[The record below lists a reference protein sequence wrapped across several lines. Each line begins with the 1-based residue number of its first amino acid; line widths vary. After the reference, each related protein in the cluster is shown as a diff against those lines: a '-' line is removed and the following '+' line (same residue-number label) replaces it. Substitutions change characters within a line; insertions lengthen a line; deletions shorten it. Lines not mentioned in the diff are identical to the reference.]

1 MASSRKFNVP
11 GAVNVRLSGLTGL
24 SGLQDIG
31 WTEDGVE
38 VTEREFTIECK
49 TDRYGGVQG
58 PAADVQSLGME
69 AELRFTVT
77 EFNTEFLMYL
87 RSRFPGNATIGANPG
102 RIITPGTLKFANGGL
117 VRCLLQ
123 GALDT
128 AAIAASVAVAELATP
143 LNYPFCEIVDAVS
156 FNLGTRHQKLQ
167 FVLKARQGVVSSN
180 VVLWNRDNT

>member
-11 GAVNVRLSGLTGL
+11 GAVNVRISGLTGL
-24 SGLQDIG
+24 SGLQDLG

-58 PAADVQSLGME
+58 PAAENQTLGME
-69 AELRFTVT
+69 AELRFTLT
-77 EFNTEFLMYL
+77 EFNTQFLMML
-87 RSRFPGNATIGANPG
+87 RSRLPGNTVTGAPPG
-102 RIITPGTLKFANGGL
+102 RIATPGTLKFANGGL

-180 VVLWNRDNT
+180 VVLWNREAT